1 MTFDPYRTPPADGR
15 PVAPVRRGPDG
26 ALITIGLLS
35 VVMLLSELGI
45 LAYDISQQGPG
56 YLPTAL
62 GLSFDHYVQEAPVGF
77 FGYDSALT
85 VALVV
90 LAVAAFTGRRWV
102 RPAAVALFAVD
113 GYSAGAFLIY
123 ELTNE
128 FTAGRFAEP
137 FSSLM
142 LNLTRV
148 LAVVLALVVAVVVLA
163 TRPRGPVPGA
173 AGPQQNPYLGY
184 PQPAPFPAQPG
195 GPGQPFG
202 SAPPYTPAPSFAA
215 PPQYTG
221 APPFPP
227 AQPYTPAP
235 PGAPPATPPAD
246 RPEDRHQG

>member
-15 PVAPVRRGPDG
+15 PGVPPVRRGPDG
-26 ALITIGLLS
+26 SLITIGLLS
-35 VVMLLSELGI
+35 VLALLSELGI

-77 FGYDSALT
+77 FGYDSALS
-85 VALVV
+85 VALIV
-90 LAVAAFTGRRWV
+90 LAVAAFIGRRWV
-102 RPAAVALFAVD
+102 RPAAVVLFAVD

-128 FTAGRFAEP
+128 FTAERFAQP
-137 FSSLM
+137 TSSLL

-148 LAVVLALVVAVVVLA
+148 LTVVLALAVAVVVLA
-163 TRPRGPVPGA
+163 TRSRGSAAGA
-173 AGPQQNPYLGY
+173 AGPRQNPYPGY

-195 GPGQPFG
+195 GPGQQFG
-202 SAPPYTPAPSFAA
+202 SAPAYAPPQSFTAPPPYTP
-215 PPQYTG
+215 

-235 PGAPPATPPAD
+235 PAAPPAGP
-246 RPEDRHQG
+246 PEDRHPG

>member
-15 PVAPVRRGPDG
+15 PGVAPVRRGPDG
-26 ALITIGLLS
+26 ALIAIGLLS
-35 VVMLLSELGI
+35 VVALLSELGI

-62 GLSFDHYVQEAPVGF
+62 GISFDHYVQEAPVGF

-85 VALVV
+85 VALIV
-90 LAVAAFTGRRWV
+90 LAVAAFSGRRWV
-102 RPAAVALFAVD
+102 RPAAVVLFAVD
-113 GYSAGAFLIY
+113 GYAAGAFLVY

-128 FTAGRFAEP
+128 FTAGRFAQP
-137 FSSLM
+137 TSSLI

-163 TRPRGPVPGA
+163 TRSRGAGAGA

-184 PQPAPFPAQPG
+184 PPAPFPAQPG

-202 SAPPYTPAPSFAA
+202 SAPAYAQERSVTPPPPYAA
-215 PPQYTG
+215 

-227 AQPYTPAP
+227 AQPYPPAP
-235 PGAPPATPPAD
+235 PAAPPAGP
-246 RPEDRHQG
+246 PEDRHPG

>member
-15 PVAPVRRGPDG
+15 PGVPAVRRGPDG
-26 ALITIGLLS
+26 SLIAIGLLS
-35 VVMLLSELGI
+35 VVLLLSELGV

-62 GLSFDHYVQEAPVGF
+62 GISFDHYVQEAPVGF

-85 VALVV
+85 VALIV
-90 LAVAAFTGRRWV
+90 LAVAAFSGRRWV
-102 RPAAVALFAVD
+102 RPAAVVLFAVD
-113 GYSAGAFLIY
+113 GYSAGAFLVY

-128 FTAGRFAEP
+128 FTAERFAQP
-137 FSSLM
+137 TSSLI

-148 LAVVLALVVAVVVLA
+148 LAVLLALVVAVVVLA
-163 TRPRGPVPGA
+163 TRSRGSGADA

-184 PQPAPFPAQPG
+184 APASFPAQPG

-202 SAPPYTPAPSFAA
+202 SAPAYAPAQSVTA
-215 PPQYTG
+215 PPPYAA

-227 AQPYTPAP
+227 AQPYPPAP
-235 PGAPPATPPAD
+235 PAAPPSGP
-246 RPEDRHQG
+246 PEDRHPG